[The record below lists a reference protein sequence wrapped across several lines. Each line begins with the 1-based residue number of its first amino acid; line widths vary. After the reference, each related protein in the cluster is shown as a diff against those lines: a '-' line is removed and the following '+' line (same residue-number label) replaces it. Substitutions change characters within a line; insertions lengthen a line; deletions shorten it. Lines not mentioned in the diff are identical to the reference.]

1 MKYISKPISKAAIAI
16 MALAAVALTVL
27 LVSCS
32 KGGSS
37 AKPDNVDYYTCTMHP
52 SVKSQDPKAK
62 CPICSM
68 DLVPV
73 MKKNVGASERE
84 SVQASHAPDAPRS
97 DAPSEFTVPVE
108 RQQLIGV
115 TYAEIRK
122 KPFTHTVR
130 AVGTVAYD
138 KQRHWDYV
146 TRVEGYVESAA
157 GGLLTAYFVA
167 ARLRGEDPVLPP
179 PTTALGGILTH
190 LGRSPDDYQP
200 SNITWAHFPPFTDR
214 RLKKRDRYEAMAE
227 RALRDLDAWL
237 AALRSESL
245 PT

>member
-27 LVSCS
+27 LVSCT

-37 AKPDNVDYYTCTMHP
+37 AKPDNVEYYTCTMHP

-97 DAPSEFTVPVE
+97 DAPSEFTVPVQ
-108 RQQLIGV
+108 RQQQIGV
-115 TYAEIRK
+115 TYAE
-122 KPFTHTVR
+122 
-130 AVGTVAYD
+130 
-138 KQRHWDYV
+138 V
-146 TRVEGYVESAA
+146 T
-157 GGLLTAYFVA
+157 
-167 ARLRGEDPVLPP
+167 
-179 PTTALGGILTH
+179 
-190 LGRSPDDYQP
+190 
-200 SNITWAHFPPFTDR
+200 
-214 RLKKRDRYEAMAE
+214 
-227 RALRDLDAWL
+227 
-237 AALRSESL
+237 
-245 PT
+245 

>member
-27 LVSCS
+27 LVSCT

-73 MKKNVGASERE
+73 MKKNVRASERP

-97 DAPSEFTVPVE
+97 NAPRSDAPDAPDAPTEFTVPVE
-108 RQQLIGV
+108 RQQQI
-115 TYAEIRK
+115 
-122 KPFTHTVR
+122 
-130 AVGTVAYD
+130 
-138 KQRHWDYV
+138 
-146 TRVEGYVESAA
+146 
-157 GGLLTAYFVA
+157 
-167 ARLRGEDPVLPP
+167 
-179 PTTALGGILTH
+179 
-190 LGRSPDDYQP
+190 
-200 SNITWAHFPPFTDR
+200 
-214 RLKKRDRYEAMAE
+214 
-227 RALRDLDAWL
+227 
-237 AALRSESL
+237 
-245 PT
+245 